1 MTTESSPQTIEKLLV
16 GRDDVT
22 ILGDP
27 SVRCTDALPLR
38 DACPGCVTL
47 IDASARANLVI
58 RCGAVAVVTA
68 TPIETLHCT
77 QIVTKDIHGV
87 FTHLV
92 QAFRPRSRDSLA
104 YSAIHPSAQIDPT
117 ASIGSG
123 TRIDSG
129 VTVGAD
135 VVIGCNCHLM
145 PGVVVMEHSRLG
157 NDCTIF
163 PNVVIYE
170 HTRIADRVRVHAG
183 SILGGHGFGYRQVQ
197 GRHVS
202 TAQLGY
208 VDIEAD
214 VEIGANVT
222 IDRGTYGVTRI
233 GEGTKID
240 NLVMI
245 AHNCHIGRHNLIC
258 SQVGIAGS
266 CQTGD
271 YVVLA
276 GQVGLADHV
285 SLGDHAV
292 VGAQA
297 GVMEN
302 LAGDQTYLGSPA
314 TSQRDQ
320 MQIMAVQR
328 RLPELRREVKT
339 LRRELGNLLQRA
351 ADSSESAAA
360 NEFGGSGPVGN
371 EKPGRP
377 DDSAKVLGG
386 ESRSDSDAVESEQD
400 SREHPRCLP
409 FRRPA
414 A

>member
-1 MTTESSPQTIEKLLV
+1 MTIEIIRQSVGELV
-16 GRDDVT
+16 HGLDQVVV
-22 ILGDP
+22 IGDP
-27 SVRCTDALPLR
+27 GVFCVDALPLR
-38 DACPGCVTL
+38 DSRQGCVTL
-47 IDASARANLVI
+47 IDAPARAPMAV
-58 RCGAVAVVTA
+58 CSGAVAVVTA
-68 TPIETLHCT
+68 EPIEALGCT
-77 QIVTKDIHGV
+77 QIVAKDIHGV
-87 FTHLV
+87 FTHIV
-92 QAFRPRSRDSLA
+92 SRFRPREEVPA
-104 YSAIHPSAQIDPT
+104 YASIHSSAQIDPT
-117 ASIGSG
+117 ATIGSG
-123 TRIDSG
+123 TRIDAG
-129 VTVGAD
+129 VVVGAG
-135 VVIGCNCHLM
+135 VVIGNDCHLM
-145 PGVVVMEHSRLG
+145 PGVVVMEQSAIGNCCRL
-157 NDCTIF
+157 F

-170 HTRIADRVRVHAG
+170 HSRIDDHVRIHAG
-183 SILGGHGFGYRQVQ
+183 TIIGADGFGYRQVQ

-208 VDIEAD
+208 VHIESHVD
-214 VEIGANVT
+214 IGANVT

-245 AHNCHIGRHNLIC
+245 AHNCHIGRHNLLC

-276 GQVGLADHV
+276 GQVGLADHIT
-285 SLGDHAV
+285 LGDHAI

-302 LAGDQTYLGSPA
+302 LAGDQVYLGSPA

-328 RLPELRREVKT
+328 RLPEIRREVKT
-339 LRRELGNLLQRA
+339 LRREMDAMRNAQTQEVRQ
-351 ADSSESAAA
+351 SQST
-360 NEFGGSGPVGN
+360 
-371 EKPGRP
+371 
-377 DDSAKVLGG
+377 G
-386 ESRSDSDAVESEQD
+386 ESVAQESQRSASAD
-400 SREHPRCLP
+400 EHAEDHQRCIP

>member
-1 MTTESSPQTIEKLLV
+1 MTIEIIRQSVGELV
-16 GRDDVT
+16 HGLDRVVV
-22 ILGDP
+22 IGDP
-27 SVRCTDALPLR
+27 GVMCVDALPLR
-38 DACPGCVTL
+38 DARQGCVTL
-47 IDASARANLVI
+47 IDAPARAP
-58 RCGAVAVVTA
+58 VAVRSGAAAIVTA
-68 TPIETLHCT
+68 EPIDSLACT
-77 QIVTKDIHGV
+77 QIVADDIHAA
-87 FTHLV
+87 FTHIV
-92 QAFRPRSRDSLA
+92 SRFRPRDATLA
-104 YSAIHPSAQIDPT
+104 YASIHSSAQIDPT
-117 ASIGSG
+117 ATIGSG
-123 TRIDSG
+123 TRIDAG
-129 VTVGAD
+129 VVVGAGAN
-135 VVIGCNCHLM
+135 IGDDCHLM
-145 PGVVVMEHSRLG
+145 PGVVVMEHVTIG
-157 NDCTIF
+157 NDCRIF

-170 HTRIADRVRVHAG
+170 HSRIDNRVQIHAG
-183 SILGGHGFGYRQVQ
+183 SVIGADGFGYRQVA

-208 VDIEAD
+208 VH
-214 VEIGANVT
+214 VESNVDIGANVT

-245 AHNCHIGRHNLIC
+245 AHNCHIGRHNLLC

-276 GQVGLADHV
+276 GQVGLADHI

-302 LAGDQTYLGSPA
+302 LAGDQVYFGSPA

-320 MQIMAVQR
+320 MQVIAVQR
-328 RLPELRREVKT
+328 RLPEIRREVKA
-339 LRRELGNLLQRA
+339 LRRELDAVKNVQATEAELSHSDQSA
-351 ADSSESAAA
+351 VADQNGQTPS
-360 NEFGGSGPVGN
+360 
-371 EKPGRP
+371 P
-377 DDSAKVLGG
+377 DDRVDGH
-386 ESRSDSDAVESEQD
+386 Q
-400 SREHPRCLP
+400 RCIP

>member
-1 MTTESSPQTIEKLLV
+1 MTTETTGETIRNLV
-16 GRDDVT
+16 RGLDQVL

-27 SVRCTDALPLR
+27 DVCCVDALPLR
-38 DACPGCVTL
+38 DARAGCVTL
-47 IDASARANLVI
+47 IDDACRAPQVI
-58 RCGAVAVVTA
+58 RSGAAAVVTA
-68 TPIETLHCT
+68 QPIQSLACT
-77 QIVTKDIHGV
+77 QLVTDDIHQL

-92 QAFRPRSRDSLA
+92 SQFRPRP
-104 YSAIHPSAQIDPT
+104 SATRYASIHSSAQIDPT
-117 ASIGSG
+117 ASIGAS
-123 TRIDSG
+123 TCI
-129 VTVGAD
+129 GAG
-135 VVIGCNCHLM
+135 VVIGAGAVIGDHCHLM
-145 PGVVVMEHSRLG
+145 PGVVVMDHCHIGDHCR
-157 NDCTIF
+157 IY

-170 HTRIADRVRVHAG
+170 HTRIDDDVQIHAG
-183 SILGGHGFGYRQVQ
+183 SIIGAHGFGYRQVE
-197 GRHVS
+197 GRHVP

-208 VDIEAD
+208 VHIESGVD
-214 VEIGANVT
+214 VGASVT

-245 AHNCHIGRHNLIC
+245 GHNCHIGRHNLLC

-276 GQVGLADHV
+276 GQVGLADHIT
-285 SLGDHAV
+285 LGDQVV

-302 LAGDQTYLGSPA
+302 LASDQVYLGSPA
-314 TSQRDQ
+314 TTQRDQ

-328 RLPELRREVKT
+328 RLPEIRREVKS
-339 LRRELGNLLQRA
+339 LRRDVDQLRTQQATGA
-351 ADSSESAAA
+351 ADGHGERTLPGTAADDDA
-360 NEFGGSGPVGN
+360 AEAKHPA
-371 EKPGRP
+371 KP
-377 DDSAKVLGG
+377 
-386 ESRSDSDAVESEQD
+386 
-400 SREHPRCLP
+400 HCIP

>member
-1 MTTESSPQTIEKLLV
+1 MTIEIIRQTVGELV
-16 GRDDVT
+16 QGLDQVLVIGDRDV
-22 ILGDP
+22 
-27 SVRCTDALPLR
+27 SCVDALPLR
-38 DACPGCVTL
+38 DARPGCVTL
-47 IDASARANLVI
+47 IDSPGRASLAI
-58 RCGAVAVVTA
+58 RSGAVAIVTA
-68 TPIETLHCT
+68 QPIDAVDCT
-77 QIVTKDIHGV
+77 QLVADDVHTL

-92 QAFRPRSRDSLA
+92 NRFRPRTQSDTA
-104 YSAIHPSAQIDPT
+104 YASIHSSAQIDPT
-117 ASIGSG
+117 AVIGSG
-123 TRIDSG
+123 TRIDAG
-129 VTVGAD
+129 
-135 VVIGCNCHLM
+135 VVIGAGVLIGDDCHLM
-145 PGVVVMEHSRLG
+145 PGVVVMEHSRIG
-157 NDCTIF
+157 HQCTLF
-163 PNVVIYE
+163 PNVVVYE
-170 HTRIADRVRVHAG
+170 HSQIDDEVKIHAG
-183 SILGGHGFGYRQVQ
+183 TIIGAHGFGYRQVQ

-208 VDIEAD
+208 VH
-214 VEIGANVT
+214 VESRVDIGANVT

-245 AHNCHIGRHNLIC
+245 AHNCHIGRHNLLC

-292 VGAQA
+292 IGAQA

-302 LAGDQTYLGSPA
+302 LSGDQVYLGSPA

-328 RLPELRREVKT
+328 RLPEMRREVKT
-339 LRRELGNLLQRA
+339 LRRELEKLRQQQATQLA
-351 ADSSESAAA
+351 AGPHEPSTIAEIPTDTV
-360 NEFGGSGPVGN
+360 GSG
-371 EKPGRP
+371 E
-377 DDSAKVLGG
+377 
-386 ESRSDSDAVESEQD
+386 ESTAD
-400 SREHPRCLP
+400 HHRCIP

>member
-1 MTTESSPQTIEKLLV
+1 MTLEIPPRTIRELLE
-16 GRDDVT
+16 GLDDVM
-22 ILGDP
+22 IVGDP
-27 SVRCTDALPLR
+27 TVTCTDALPLR
-38 DACPGCVTL
+38 DAGPGCVTL
-47 IDASARANLVI
+47 IDAAARANLVV
-58 RCGAVAVVTA
+58 RCGATAVVTA
-68 TPIETLHCT
+68 AQIDGLQCT
-77 QIVTKDIHGV
+77 QIITSDIHRV

-92 QAFRPRSRDSLA
+92 KAFRPRVDDGITYAS
-104 YSAIHPSAQIDPT
+104 IHSTAQIDPT
-117 ASIGSG
+117 AAIGGG
-123 TRIDSG
+123 TRIDAG
-129 VTVGAD
+129 
-135 VVIGCNCHLM
+135 VVIGPGVVIGDNCHLM
-145 PGVVVMEHSRLG
+145 AGVVVMDHSRIG
-157 NDCTIF
+157 DDCRLF
-163 PNVVIYE
+163 PNTVIYE
-170 HTRIADRVRVHAG
+170 HSRIDDRVNIHGGAV
-183 SILGGHGFGYRQVQ
+183 IGGHGFGYRQVQ

-208 VDIEAD
+208 VHIESD
-214 VEIGANVT
+214 VDIGANVT

-266 CQTGD
+266 CTTGD

-285 SLGDHAV
+285 TLGDHAV

-314 TSQRDQ
+314 TTQRDQ

-339 LRRELGNLLQRA
+339 LRRELGNLRHNADPQTDSASDRPDAAAMATDNRQATEPIVETAEA
-351 ADSSESAAA
+351 ADRQTAD
-360 NEFGGSGPVGN
+360 
-371 EKPGRP
+371 EKEDER
-377 DDSAKVLGG
+377 
-386 ESRSDSDAVESEQD
+386 
-400 SREHPRCLP
+400 PRCIP

>member
-1 MTTESSPQTIEKLLV
+1 MAIEISRRTVGELV
-16 GRDDVT
+16 RDLDDV
-22 ILGDP
+22 IVLGDP
-27 SVRCTDALPLR
+27 DVSCGDALPLR
-38 DACPGCVTL
+38 DARPDCVTM
-47 IDASARANLVI
+47 IDAASRAPLVI

-68 TPIETLHCT
+68 QPVDSLACT
-77 QIVTKDIHGV
+77 QIICDDIHAV
-87 FTHLV
+87 FTHIV
-92 QAFRPRSRDSLA
+92 GKFRPRGDDSIRYA
-104 YSAIHPSAQIDPT
+104 SIHSSAQIDPT
-117 ASIGSG
+117 AEIGSG
-123 TRIDSG
+123 TRIDAG
-129 VTVGAD
+129 
-135 VVIGCNCHLM
+135 VVIGPGVAIGNNCHLM
-145 PGVVVMEHSRLG
+145 PGVVVMEHSRIG
-157 NDCTIF
+157 NDCRLF

-170 HTRIADRVRVHAG
+170 HSRIDDDVLIHAG
-183 SILGGHGFGYRQVQ
+183 TVIGAHGFGYRQVQ

-208 VDIEAD
+208 VHIESRVD
-214 VEIGANVT
+214 VGANVT

-245 AHNCHIGRHNLIC
+245 AHNCHIGRHNLLC

-285 SLGDHAV
+285 TLGDHAV

-302 LAGDQTYLGSPA
+302 LAGDQVYLGSPA
-314 TSQRDQ
+314 TTQRDQ

-328 RLPELRREVKT
+328 RLPEMRREVKA
-339 LRRELGNLLQRA
+339 LRREIETVRELRDALLSED
-351 ADSSESAAA
+351 DSVSPSGLVDDRGQESADEDAA
-360 NEFGGSGPVGN
+360 EN
-371 EKPGRP
+371 
-377 DDSAKVLGG
+377 
-386 ESRSDSDAVESEQD
+386 Q
-400 SREHPRCLP
+400 RCIP

>member
-1 MTTESSPQTIEKLLV
+1 MTTEIAPKTVAELV
-16 GRDDVT
+16 RGLDQVAV
-22 ILGDP
+22 IGDP
-27 SVRCTDALPLR
+27 EVRCGDALPLR

-47 IDASARANLVI
+47 IDTAARAPLVN
-58 RCGAVAVVTA
+58 RSGATAVVTS
-68 TPIETLHCT
+68 TPIDGLECT
-77 QIVTKDIHGV
+77 QLVTDDIHAV

-92 QAFRPRSRDSLA
+92 RTFRPRSDEAVRYAS
-104 YSAIHPSAQIDPT
+104 IHSSAQIDPT
-117 ASIGSG
+117 ASIGG
-123 TRIDSG
+123 GVQIDAG
-129 VTVGAD
+129 VVVGPG
-135 VVIGCNCHLM
+135 VVIGDDCHLM
-145 PGVVVMEHSRLG
+145 PGVVVMEQATVGS
-157 NDCTIF
+157 DCQIF

-170 HTRIADRVRVHAG
+170 HSRIEDRVRIHAG
-183 SILGGHGFGYRQVQ
+183 AIIGGHGFGYRQVE

-208 VDIEAD
+208 VHIESD
-214 VEIGANVT
+214 VDVGSNVT

-245 AHNCHIGRHNLIC
+245 AHNCHIGRHNLLC

-271 YVVLA
+271 YVILA

-285 SLGDHAV
+285 TIGDHAI

-302 LAGDQTYLGSPA
+302 LAGEQTYLGSPA

-328 RLPELRREVKT
+328 RLPDLRREVKA
-339 LRRELGNLLQRA
+339 LRRELADLRQQRCA
-351 ADSSESAAA
+351 TGDVA
-360 NEFGGSGPVGN
+360 GGSYSRGAATSGKTAPS
-371 EKPGRP
+371 
-377 DDSAKVLGG
+377 SAGL
-386 ESRSDSDAVESEQD
+386 DNSDAGDEPAAGPQ
-400 SREHPRCLP
+400 RCIP

>member
-1 MTTESSPQTIEKLLV
+1 MTIEIIRQTVGELV
-16 GRDDVT
+16 HGLDQVVV
-22 ILGDP
+22 IGDP
-27 SVRCTDALPLR
+27 GVFCVDALPLR
-38 DACPGCVTL
+38 DSKQGCVTL
-47 IDASARANLVI
+47 IDSPTRAQVAV
-58 RCGAVAVVTA
+58 RSGAVAIVTA
-68 TPIETLHCT
+68 EPIEQLACT
-77 QIVTKDIHGV
+77 QIIAKDIHAV
-87 FTHLV
+87 FTHIV
-92 QAFRPRSRDSLA
+92 SRFRPRNEAPA
-104 YSAIHPSAQIDPT
+104 YASIHSSAQIDPT
-117 ASIGSG
+117 ATIGSG
-123 TRIDSG
+123 TRIDAG
-129 VTVGAD
+129 VVVGAGS
-135 VVIGCNCHLM
+135 VIGDDCHLM
-145 PGVVVMEHSRLG
+145 PGVVVMEHATIG
-157 NDCTIF
+157 NDCRLF
-163 PNVVIYE
+163 PNVVVYE
-170 HTRIADRVRVHAG
+170 HSRIDDHVRIHAG
-183 SILGGHGFGYRQVQ
+183 TVIGADGFGYRQIE

-208 VDIEAD
+208 VH
-214 VEIGANVT
+214 VESHVDIGANVT

-245 AHNCHIGRHNLIC
+245 AHNCHIGRHNLLC

-285 SLGDHAV
+285 TLGDHAI

-302 LAGDQTYLGSPA
+302 LAGDQVYLGSPA

-328 RLPELRREVKT
+328 RLPEIRREVKT
-339 LRRELGNLLQRA
+339 LRREL
-351 ADSSESAAA
+351 
-360 NEFGGSGPVGN
+360 
-371 EKPGRP
+371 
-377 DDSAKVLGG
+377 
-386 ESRSDSDAVESEQD
+386 DAVQKVQAEDAQRLQSADEPASEGNRQSTSED
-400 SREHPRCLP
+400 EHGDDHQRCLP

>member
-1 MTTESSPQTIEKLLV
+1 MTVENIQRTVGELV
-16 GRDDVT
+16 RGMDQVVVIGDDGVHC
-22 ILGDP
+22 I
-27 SVRCTDALPLR
+27 DALPLR
-38 DACPGCVTL
+38 DSRKGCITL
-47 IDASARANLVI
+47 IDSPSRAPLAVLSGAS
-58 RCGAVAVVTA
+58 AVVTGQ
-68 TPIETLHCT
+68 PIESLACT
-77 QIVTKDIHGV
+77 QVVTRDIHGV
-87 FTHLV
+87 FTHIV
-92 QAFRPRSRDSLA
+92 SQFRPRQFAPTYAS
-104 YSAIHPSAQIDPT
+104 IHSSAQIDPT
-117 ASIGSG
+117 ATIGDG
-123 TRIDSG
+123 TRIDAG
-129 VTVGAD
+129 VVVGAG
-135 VVIGCNCHLM
+135 VVIGDDCHLM
-145 PGVVVMEHSRLG
+145 PGVVVMDHATIGSHCRL
-157 NDCTIF
+157 F

-170 HTRIADRVRVHAG
+170 HSRIDHHVRIHAG
-183 SILGGHGFGYRQVQ
+183 TVIGADGFGYRQVE

-208 VDIEAD
+208 VHIESHVD
-214 VEIGANVT
+214 IGANVT

-245 AHNCHIGRHNLIC
+245 AHNCHIGRHNLLC

-276 GQVGLADHV
+276 GQVGLADHIT
-285 SLGDHAV
+285 LGDHAV

-302 LAGDQTYLGSPA
+302 LAGDQVYLGSPA

-328 RLPELRREVKT
+328 RLPEMRREVKN
-339 LRRELGNLLQRA
+339 LRRQLDAVQKSQSNSPIAEQP
-351 ADSSESAAA
+351 SAPAT
-360 NEFGGSGPVGN
+360 
-371 EKPGRP
+371 
-377 DDSAKVLGG
+377 DDSQTPLA
-386 ESRSDSDAVESEQD
+386 EDHTE
-400 SREHPRCLP
+400 EHHRCIP

>member
-1 MTTESSPQTIEKLLV
+1 MTIETIRQTVGELV
-16 GRDDVT
+16 HALDKVVV
-22 ILGDP
+22 IGDP
-27 SVRCTDALPLR
+27 SVHCVDALPLR
-38 DACPGCVTL
+38 DSCPGCVTL
-47 IDASARANLVI
+47 IDAPARAQLAV
-58 RCGAVAVVTA
+58 RSGAVAIVTA
-68 TPIETLHCT
+68 EPIDSIACT
-77 QIVTKDIHGV
+77 QIVAKDIHAV
-87 FTHLV
+87 FTHIV
-92 QAFRPRSRDSLA
+92 GRFRPRDDSPKF
-104 YSAIHPSAQIDPT
+104 SSIHSSAQIDPT
-117 ASIGSG
+117 ATIGCG
-123 TRIDSG
+123 TRIDAG
-129 VTVGAD
+129 VVVGAGA
-135 VVIGCNCHLM
+135 VIGIDCHLM
-145 PGVVVMEHSRLG
+145 PGVVVMEHTNIG
-157 NDCTIF
+157 NDCRLF

-170 HTRIADRVRVHAG
+170 HSRIDDHVKIHAG
-183 SILGGHGFGYRQVQ
+183 TVIGAHGFGYRQVE

-208 VDIEAD
+208 VH
-214 VEIGANVT
+214 VESYVDIGANVT
-222 IDRGTYGVTRI
+222 IDRGTYGATRI

-245 AHNCHIGRHNLIC
+245 AHNCRIGRHNLLC

-285 SLGDHAV
+285 TLGDHAI

-302 LAGDQTYLGSPA
+302 LAGDQVYLGSPA

-328 RLPELRREVKT
+328 RLPEIRREVKT
-339 LRRELGNLLQRA
+339 LRRELDCVRA
-351 ADSSESAAA
+351 ARADEAKPSQSQPPSGDSECREATSSDDH
-360 NEFGGSGPVGN
+360 
-371 EKPGRP
+371 P
-377 DDSAKVLGG
+377 DDH
-386 ESRSDSDAVESEQD
+386 Q
-400 SREHPRCLP
+400 RCIP

>member
-1 MTTESSPQTIEKLLV
+1 MTIEIIRQSVGELV
-16 GRDDVT
+16 QGLDQVLV
-22 ILGDP
+22 IGDP
-27 SVRCTDALPLR
+27 GVICVDALPLR
-38 DACPGCVTL
+38 DSRQGCVTL
-47 IDASARANLVI
+47 IDAPARAPLAV
-58 RCGAVAVVTA
+58 RSGAVAIVTA
-68 TPIETLHCT
+68 EPIESLACT
-77 QIVTKDIHGV
+77 QIVASDIHAV
-87 FTHLV
+87 FTHIV
-92 QAFRPRSRDSLA
+92 GRFRPRGAAPA
-104 YSAIHPSAQIDPT
+104 YASIHSSAQIDPT

-123 TRIDSG
+123 TRIDAG
-129 VTVGAD
+129 VVVGAGS
-135 VVIGCNCHLM
+135 VIGDNCHLM
-145 PGVVVMEHSRLG
+145 PGVVVMEHATIGS
-157 NDCTIF
+157 DCRIF

-170 HTRIADRVRVHAG
+170 HSRIDNHVRIHAG
-183 SILGGHGFGYRQVQ
+183 AVIGADGFGYRQVE

-208 VDIEAD
+208 VHIESHVD
-214 VEIGANVT
+214 VGANVT

-245 AHNCHIGRHNLIC
+245 AHNCHIGRHNLLC

-302 LAGDQTYLGSPA
+302 LAGDQVYLGSPA

-328 RLPELRREVKT
+328 RLPEIRREVKT
-339 LRRELGNLLQRA
+339 LRREL
-351 ADSSESAAA
+351 
-360 NEFGGSGPVGN
+360 
-371 EKPGRP
+371 
-377 DDSAKVLGG
+377 
-386 ESRSDSDAVESEQD
+386 DAVQKTQAEMTRVSHAVDQPAAQESQQAASADDNAEDHQ
-400 SREHPRCLP
+400 RCIP

>member
-1 MTTESSPQTIEKLLV
+1 MTTKHVGQTIGNLV
-16 GRDDVT
+16 QGLDQVMMLGNPDV
-22 ILGDP
+22 
-27 SVRCTDALPLR
+27 SCVDALPLR
-38 DACPGCVTL
+38 DARPGCVTM
-47 IDASARANLVI
+47 IDDACRAPLVI
-58 RCGAVAVVTA
+58 RSGAVAVVTA
-68 TPIETLHCT
+68 RPVESLSCT
-77 QIVTKDIHGV
+77 QIVTDDIHKV

-92 QAFRPRSRDSLA
+92 GKFRPRRADPVRYAS
-104 YSAIHPSAQIDPT
+104 IHSSAQIDPT
-117 ASIGSG
+117 ASIGGSTCIDAGVVVGSG
-123 TRIDSG
+123 
-129 VTVGAD
+129 
-135 VVIGCNCHLM
+135 VVIGDHCHLM
-145 PGVVVMEHSRLG
+145 PGVVVMESTRIGDHCRLY
-157 NDCTIF
+157 

-170 HTRIADRVRVHAG
+170 HSRIDDHVQIHAG
-183 SILGGHGFGYRQVQ
+183 SVIGAHGFGYRQVL
-197 GRHVS
+197 GHHVS

-208 VDIEAD
+208 VHIESRVD
-214 VEIGANVT
+214 IGASVT

-245 AHNCHIGRHNLIC
+245 GHNCHIGRHNLLC

-285 SLGDHAV
+285 TLGDHVV

-302 LAGDQTYLGSPA
+302 LAGDQVYLGSPA
-314 TSQRDQ
+314 TTQRDQ

-328 RLPELRREVKT
+328 RLPEMRREVKT
-339 LRRELGNLLQRA
+339 LRREVEHLRDAAPAANGSTLTSSRA
-351 ADSSESAAA
+351 AAE
-360 NEFGGSGPVGN
+360 E
-371 EKPGRP
+371 E
-377 DDSAKVLGG
+377 
-386 ESRSDSDAVESEQD
+386 AVE
-400 SREHPRCLP
+400 EHHPQEVPACIP

>member
-1 MTTESSPQTIEKLLV
+1 MTIQIIRQTVGELV
-16 GRDDVT
+16 HALDQVVV
-22 ILGDP
+22 IGDP
-27 SVRCTDALPLR
+27 GVYCVDALPLR
-38 DACPGCVTL
+38 DSSPGCVTL
-47 IDASARANLVI
+47 IDAPARAALAV
-58 RCGAVAVVTA
+58 RSGAVAIVTSEPLDSIA
-68 TPIETLHCT
+68 CT
-77 QIVTKDIHGV
+77 QIVAKDIHAV
-87 FTHLV
+87 FTHIV
-92 QAFRPRSRDSLA
+92 GRFRPRDDAAKFSS
-104 YSAIHPSAQIDPT
+104 IHSSAQIDPT
-117 ASIGSG
+117 ATIGSG
-123 TRIDSG
+123 TRIDAG
-129 VTVGAD
+129 VVVGAG
-135 VVIGCNCHLM
+135 VAIGNNCHLM
-145 PGVVVMEHSRLG
+145 PGVVVMEQTSIG
-157 NDCTIF
+157 NDCRLF

-170 HTRIADRVRVHAG
+170 HSRIDNQVKIHAG
-183 SILGGHGFGYRQVQ
+183 SVIGADGFGYRQVE

-208 VDIEAD
+208 VHIESSVD
-214 VEIGANVT
+214 IGANVT

-245 AHNCHIGRHNLIC
+245 AHNCHIGRHNLLC

-271 YVVLA
+271 HVVLA

-285 SLGDHAV
+285 TLGDHAI

-302 LAGDQTYLGSPA
+302 LAGDQVYLGSPA

-328 RLPELRREVKT
+328 RLPEIRREVKT
-339 LRRELGNLLQRA
+339 LRRELDCVRA
-351 ADSSESAAA
+351 AQAEAANPSQSQPQSGASESREA
-360 NEFGGSGPVGN
+360 NSS
-371 EKPGRP
+371 
-377 DDSAKVLGG
+377 DD
-386 ESRSDSDAVESEQD
+386 
-400 SREHPRCLP
+400 HPEDHQRCIP

>member
-1 MTTESSPQTIEKLLV
+1 MTAETPPKTLQELLV
-16 GRDDVT
+16 GFDVL
-22 ILGDP
+22 IIGDP
-27 SVRCTDALPLR
+27 LVRCTDALPLR

-47 IDASARANLVI
+47 VDGAARSNLVL
-58 RCGAVAVVTA
+58 RSGAAAVVTA
-68 TPIETLHCT
+68 SQIDSLQCT
-77 QIVTKDIHGV
+77 QIVTKDIHAV
-87 FTHLV
+87 FTQLV
-92 QAFRPRSRDSLA
+92 KAFRPRREDSVEYA
-104 YSAIHPSAQIDPT
+104 SIHSNAQIDPT
-117 ASIGSG
+117 ASIGCG
-123 TRIDSG
+123 TRVDSG
-129 VTVGAD
+129 VVIGAG
-135 VVIGCNCHLM
+135 VVIGDNCHLM
-145 PGVVVMEHSRLG
+145 PGVVVMENSSIGDDCRL
-157 NDCTIF
+157 F

-170 HTRIADRVRVHAG
+170 HSRIDARVMIHAG
-183 SILGGHGFGYRQVQ
+183 SIIGGHGFGYRQVQ

-208 VDIEAD
+208 VHIEAD
-214 VEIGANVT
+214 VDVGANVT

-285 SLGDHAV
+285 TLGDHAV

-328 RLPELRREVKT
+328 RLPELRREVKS
-339 LRRELGNLLQRA
+339 LRRDLENRLSQAVPA
-351 ADSSESAAA
+351 ADDNPSSETPVA
-360 NEFGGSGPVGN
+360 GGNTADAVDVQGDTISGQTAS
-371 EKPGRP
+371 
-377 DDSAKVLGG
+377 DSATEN
-386 ESRSDSDAVESEQD
+386 ESRQVP
-400 SREHPRCLP
+400 HCIP